1 MVGTSAFLL
10 NSSTFVLVYSAVA
23 NLVLIDT
30 CLFEQDIRRSI
41 PGNLS
46 PVVTNISDSSVS
58 SVGSGSSK
66 SRTTWDSPLAT
77 SSNASSESSFN
88 NSSNC
93 LGFESVEAQLKF
105 MGAKAMNYC
114 GFGVCRSRKR
124 KTETQAE
131 EIVTNNVRLFSYN
144 SLRSATRD
152 FHPSNK
158 IGGGGF
164 GVVYMSLI
172 AGSKSRGIFLD
183 WPTRAAIC
191 MGTASGLAFLHEEAE
206 PPIVHR
212 DIKAS
217 NILLDGNFHSKIGDF
232 GLAKLFPDN
241 ITHVSTR
248 VAGTIYHDVTTS
260 SWKMIYII
268 IICGE
273 LSCPPSLFLVVAFSL
288 YLTVHQLRFCR
299 GYLAP
304 EYALLGQLTKKA
316 DVYSFGVLILEILS
330 GRSSSKSTFGVDL
343 LVLVEWAWKL
353 REEGRLLD
361 IVDPELTEYPE
372 DEVIRFIKVALFCTQ
387 AACNQRPG
395 MKQVVEMLSKE
406 VILNE
411 KLLTEPGVH
420 LAHTSRG
427 LVGDSLRVTSHSV
440 TQMSQMLPR

>member
-1 MVGTSAFLL
+1 
-10 NSSTFVLVYSAVA
+10 
-23 NLVLIDT
+23 
-30 CLFEQDIRRSI
+30 
-41 PGNLS
+41 
-46 PVVTNISDSSVS
+46 
-58 SVGSGSSK
+58 
-66 SRTTWDSPLAT
+66 
-77 SSNASSESSFN
+77 
-88 NSSNC
+88 
-93 LGFESVEAQLKF
+93 

-131 EIVTNNVRLFSYN
+131 EIVTSNVRLFSYN

-164 GVVYMSLI
+164 GVVHMGVLRDGTCIAVKRLSAESKQGTKEFLTEINMISKIRHPNLVELIGCCIEGCNRILVYEYLENNSL
-172 AGSKSRGIFLD
+172 
-183 WPTRAAIC
+183 
-191 MGTASGLAFLHEEAE
+191 ASA
-206 PPIVHR
+206 
-212 DIKAS
+212 
-217 NILLDGNFHSKIGDF
+217 LLDCSLMHHQVWYSKAVLLGVLKLRLWL
-232 GLAKLFPDN
+232 LAWWDE
-241 ITHVSTR
+241 I
-248 VAGTIYHDVTTS
+248 
-260 SWKMIYII
+260 
-268 IICGE
+268 
-273 LSCPPSLFLVVAFSL
+273 
-288 YLTVHQLRFCR
+288 R

-361 IVDPELTEYPE
+361 IVDPLLTEYPE

-427 LVGDSLRVTSHSV
+427 LVGDGSRVTSHFT
-440 TQMSQMLPR
+440 TQMSQMAWKLREEGRLLDIVDPELTEYPEDEVIRFIKVALFCTQAACNQRPGMKQVVEMLSKEVTLNEKLLTEPGVHLAHTSQGLVGDSSRVTSHFATQTS